1 MPPSNSKS
9 KTSPP
14 DLRPLVARFGPAL
27 SVDVEEWYHNCW
39 VPEYVDPGAR
49 PRLPE
54 ELDWL
59 LPQLGEELARSGAT
73 ATFFVLGEVGGRI
86 ASRLRELAAAGHEIA
101 CHSFH
106 HWRANS
112 LDPERFRAEIARA
125 KAVLEDAVGGEIRGF
140 RAPEWSLREVG
151 NPRLRIVAEAGFR
164 FDSSLVPA
172 AGAGSSANPD
182 RPVTLSWPG
191 GVHLVEIPP
200 LTWGGRLRIPAGGWC
215 GRAAAPRWILG
226 AARRELRRGG
236 LPLLVVHPWELAG
249 RAVPG
254 FLTGFAR
261 FFHEAGREG
270 FPERFRTTLASL
282 PWRTISSAAGLATP
296 AGQTERLEPPVRE
309 PGAPGAPEED
319 AHRPDR
325 AAREVGV

>member
-59 LPQLGEELARSGAT
+59 LPQLAEEFARSGAT
-73 ATFFVLGEVGGRI
+73 ATFFVLGEVGVRI

-164 FDSSLVPA
+164 YDSSLVPA
-172 AGAGSSANPD
+172 AFAGSSANPD

-191 GVHLVEIPP
+191 GAHLLEIQP
-200 LTWGGRLRIPAGGWC
+200 LTWGGRLRLPAGGWC

-254 FLTGFAR
+254 FRTGFAR
-261 FFHEAGREG
+261 FFHEAGRAG

-296 AGQTERLEPPVRE
+296 AGRSERLELPVWD

-319 AHRPDR
+319 AQRTDR
-325 AAREVGV
+325 AAFGVRV